1 LDCPSFTTLNKV
13 TEFTAPLPKLEA
25 AVAAQYDRPSVGLLQ
40 GLPIS
45 VKECVDIGGQD
56 TTVGTA
62 RRLNQ
67 PKTEDAVLV
76 QVGFYSLFS
85 SFCY

>member
-1 LDCPSFTTLNKV
+1 V
-13 TEFTAPLPKLEA
+13 TEFIAPLSELEA
-25 AVAAQYDRPSVGLLQ
+25 EVAARYDRPSAGLLQ

-56 TTVGTA
+56 TTVGTS

-67 PKTEDAVLV
+67 PKTDDAVLV
-76 QVGFYSLFS
+76 QVQSYYFTVYF
-85 SFCY
+85 